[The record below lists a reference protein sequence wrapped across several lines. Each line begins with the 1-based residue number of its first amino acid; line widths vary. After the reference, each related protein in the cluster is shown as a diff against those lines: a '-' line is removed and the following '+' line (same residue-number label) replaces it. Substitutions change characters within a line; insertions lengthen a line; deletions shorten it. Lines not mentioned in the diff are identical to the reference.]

1 MPLAMPLGLLFSL
14 MFGVMIWLLP
24 APFVLLAAVGLA
36 AAATV
41 IRRPLWGLLLFC
53 LIGTFLPYST
63 VQIGVRTTV
72 SEALIMLTWG
82 SYLLQAMFQEQPRV
96 PGMLRTEKLLVALML
111 FSAFPFLV
119 GQLTVVAEGN
129 GPINWVRWLF
139 NLSILFLVPRLLTD
153 RKSLEKVVM
162 ALLGGTLLMLLL
174 SISIYVTK
182 GSATAIIPI
191 LGSLGYSGADT
202 LSESLQSFSS
212 RMGSPWMHPNVAGGA
227 LAMLMP
233 LAFCFGMT
241 RSGSARRLGLA
252 VAALGAIGL
261 LLTGSRGAL
270 VSLVAVML
278 WMARRR
284 VPHLGRLL
292 MGGMAAGVLLLMFY
306 PPLQERLMG
315 LFTNDDVSTAIR
327 FLEYSHFPDA
337 MATFPF
343 GIGFKTDPPVVGY
356 TQFGI
361 SNLWLNFIYKIG
373 LPGMLLFIAVTV
385 SWWKEVRPAP
395 GRIVLTQDNAIAL
408 GCMIGVLSALFSG
421 LFDHYF
427 SFTSVLAA
435 LFWLFVG
442 ISLHE
447 SRRLRAL
454 AAKTDAAKN
463 PRHSVASPELEASV

>member
-1 MPLAMPLGLLFSL
+1 MPLAMPLGLLISL
-14 MFGVMIWLLP
+14 LFGVMIWLLP
-24 APFVLLAAVGLA
+24 IPLVLMAVLGIAAV
-36 AAATV
+36 ATV
-41 IRRPLWGLLLFC
+41 MRRPVLGLLLFGF
-53 LIGTFLPYST
+53 IGTFLPYST
-63 VQIGVRTTV
+63 VQIGIRTTV
-72 SEALIMLTWG
+72 SEGLIMLTWV
-82 SYLLQAMFQEQPRV
+82 SYLLQGVFFQEQDKV
-96 PGMLRTEKLLVALML
+96 PPMLRTERLLVALML

-153 RKSLEKVVM
+153 LKTLESLVI
-162 ALLGGTLLMLLL
+162 ALLGGTLLLLL
-174 SISIYVTK
+174 MSISIYVSK
-182 GSATAIIPI
+182 GSGTAIIPI

-202 LSESLQSFSS
+202 LNDSLQSFAT

-227 LAMLMP
+227 LAMLLP

-241 RSGSARRLGLA
+241 RSGMARKLGLA
-252 VAALGAIGL
+252 VAVLGVVGL

-270 VSLVAVML
+270 VSLLAVML
-278 WMARRR
+278 WMVRRR

-292 MGGMAAGVLLLMFY
+292 MGGITAGVVLLMFY

-315 LFTNDDVSTAIR
+315 LFADDDVSTAIR

-343 GIGFKTDPPVVGY
+343 GIGFKTDPPVLGY

-385 SWWKEVRPAP
+385 SWWKAVRPDT
-395 GRIVLTQDNAIAL
+395 GRIVLTHENAIAL

-447 SRRLRAL
+447 TRRLRAS
-454 AAKTDAAKN
+454 AANSRHHPAA
-463 PRHSVASPELEASV
+463 PPELEASV